1 MEDKLNYNDVTDINE
16 LRRARDQLNTTRRA
30 IVRAVEARGDDR
42 LTPKETARYQR
53 LSTAHGIL
61 EQRIEDAERMGINDP
76 VSRKLA
82 GALADA
88 AGGQTRGPVM
98 RMLDGHVRDG
108 RLPAGAAE
116 TVETLM
122 NTGTTTSRS
131 WTARWAAAAGSDDYA
146 LAFAKLVANPQQ
158 GHLVWT
164 EREAQA
170 FRDVEGLRSEQRAM
184 GIGSDSAGGY
194 MVPLT
199 LDPAILLTSDG
210 SINPLRQISRN
221 VTISTDAWHGVSS
234 AGVTA
239 EWIAEGTEVADATP
253 TLAQPEIPVHK
264 ADAFVPFS
272 FEVEGDALNLMAELQ
287 RLLVDA
293 AEQLTA
299 TAFTTGSGSGQPTG
313 IITSLVASGTEVV
326 AGTGSEALAAAD
338 IYKLQN
344 ALPPRFQPRA
354 AWNANLSIL
363 NTIRQFETTN
373 GAKMF
378 PELQANPPMLLGRNV
393 FENSN
398 MDGTIDA
405 SATANNYVALYGDF
419 SQFVIVN
426 RIGSTIELVPHLFGS
441 NHRPTG
447 QRGALLWFRTGSDV
461 VVPNAFRLLNVPTTA

>member
-1 MEDKLNYNDVTDINE
+1 MEDKLNYRDVTDFDE
-16 LRRARDQLNTTRRA
+16 LR
-30 IVRAVEARGDDR
+30 EARGTLHATR
-42 LTPKETARYQR
+42 TAIKKAAEARGATHLTAKESERYRKLTTAID
-53 LSTAHGIL
+53 IL
-61 EQRIEDAERMGINDP
+61 DQRISDEERMGRNDP
-76 VSRKLA
+76 LNREIA
-82 GALADA
+82 AAMADA
-88 AGGQTRGPVM
+88 TRGQTRGPVM

-116 TVETLM
+116 TVEALM
-122 NTGTTTSRS
+122 NTGTATSRS
-131 WTARWAAAAGSDDYA
+131 WAARWAVAAGSDEYA
-146 LAFAKLVANPQQ
+146 GAFAKLVANPQQ

-170 FRDVEGLRSEQRAM
+170 FRDVEALRNEQRAM
-184 GIGSDSAGGY
+184 GIGSDSTGGY

-199 LDPAILLTSDG
+199 LDPSILLTSDG

-239 EWIAEGTEVADATP
+239 EWIAEGGEVADATP

-264 ADAFVPFS
+264 ADAWVPFS

-313 IITSLVASGTEVV
+313 IVTSLVASGTEVV
-326 AGTGSEALAAAD
+326 TGTGSEALAAAD

-354 AWNANLSIL
+354 AWNANLAVL
-363 NTIRQFETTN
+363 NTIRQFETSN

-398 MDGTIDA
+398 MDGAIDA

>member
-1 MEDKLNYNDVTDINE
+1 MEDKLNYREVTDLNE
-16 LRRARDQLNTTRRA
+16 LR
-30 IVRAVEARGDDR
+30 EARGTLHATR
-42 LTPKETARYQR
+42 TAIKQAAETRGATHLTAKESERFRKLTTAI
-53 LSTAHGIL
+53 GIL
-61 EQRIEDAERMGINDP
+61 DERIANEERMGLDDP
-76 VSRKLA
+76 LNRKIA
-82 GALADA
+82 GAMADA
-88 AGGQTRGPVM
+88 TRGQTRGPVM

-108 RLPAGAAE
+108 RLSAGAAE
-116 TVETLM
+116 TVETML
-122 NTGTTTSRS
+122 NTGTATSRS

-146 LAFAKLVANPQQ
+146 GAFAKLVANPAQ

-170 FRDVEGLRSEQRAM
+170 FREVEAVRAEQRAM

-326 AGTGSEALAAAD
+326 TGTGSEALAAAD

-354 AWNANLSIL
+354 AWNANLAVL

-426 RIGSTIELVPHLFGS
+426 RIGSTLELVPHLFGA